1 MTYGVT
7 STGFVRPSLQ
17 DILADTERDQRA
29 FVSQNLD
36 QSAESPL
43 GQINGIT
50 ARQLG
55 MAWEALETA
64 YNAFDV
70 DKAEDFLLT
79 ALGKLTGTWR
89 GAATKSVVL
98 CTVNLNAGTTLIA
111 GTHFARVVGKPNIRF
126 TPRENVVAAVSGNIA
141 NVVFEAETPGPI
153 EVASATLTVIATA
166 VIGWNSVTNPNP
178 ATPGTVEEQDPEFR
192 TKLDEQIATAGNQ
205 TFAAIRSDLLALRH
219 EGAQWMNSV
228 VIFENALEVIDGETR
243 PPHTFEVLISDDTA
257 LRPPDYDD
265 QIAQVIWDNKP
276 AGIRPYGFGGASGN
290 AIDDLGVT
298 RFVSFSRASQISIYV
313 SLTLTTVPGFTAQA
327 AVKDAI
333 VLGGAATFKD
343 AGTDVI
349 ALYLRS
355 LAFSVP
361 GVIDVP
367 VFTLGVTP
375 SPAGTGNIAI
385 GLRQVAAFAVA
396 RIVIT

>member
-7 STGFVRPSLQ
+7 PTGFVRPSLQ
-17 DILADTERDQRA
+17 TILADIERDQRA
-29 FVSQNLD
+29 LVSQNID

-43 GQINGIT
+43 GQINGIN

-126 TPRENVVAAVSGNIA
+126 TPRENVVAAVSGSIA
-141 NVVFEAETPGPI
+141 NVVFEAETAGPI
-153 EVASATLTVIATA
+153 EVASGTLTVIATA

-178 ATPGTVEEQDPEFR
+178 ATPGTIEEQDPEFR
-192 TKLDEQIATAGNQ
+192 VKLDEQIATAGNQ
-205 TFAAIRSDLLALRH
+205 TLAAIRSDLLALRH
-219 EGAQWMNSV
+219 EGAQWIDSV
-228 VIFENALEVIDGETR
+228 VIFENALEVVDGETR
-243 PPHTFEVLISDDTA
+243 PPHTFEVLISDNTA
-257 LRPPDYDD
+257 LRPPDYDN
-265 QIAQVIWDNKP
+265 QIAQAIWNNKP
-276 AGIRPYGFGGASGN
+276 AGIRPYGFGALGDAL
-290 AIDDLGVT
+290 DDLGVT
-298 RFVSFSRASQISIYV
+298 RVVSFSRAAKIPIYV
-313 SLTLTTVPGFTAQA
+313 SLTLTTVPGFTAQS

-333 VLGGAATFKD
+333 VLGGAEAFKD
-343 AGTDVI
+343 AGADVI

-355 LAFSVP
+355 LALSVP

-375 SPAGTGNIAI
+375 SPVGTSNIAI
-385 GLRQVAAFAVA
+385 GLRQVASFDVS